1 LNFLYNSNKMLVMS
15 NGSATSCR
23 DELLEPYASKF
34 KAVGHPVR
42 LKILCL
48 IARQD
53 VPCVGDLWRCLGQ
66 PQPVVSQHLAILK
79 KTGIV
84 SSEVH
89 KTKRVYS
96 IVDPFIK
103 ELVNSILCEIKN
115 EEAKESEEDKA
126 TPLSPV

>member
-1 LNFLYNSNKMLVMS
+1 MEKAPS
-15 NGSATSCR
+15 SACS
-23 DELLEPYASKF
+23 DELLEPFALKF

-48 IARQD
+48 ISKQD
-53 VPCVGDLWRCLGQ
+53 VPCVGDLWRCLNQ
-66 PQPVVSQHLAILK
+66 PQPVISQHLAILK

-84 SSEVH
+84 SSEVQ

-103 ELVNSILCEIKN
+103 SIVESIVCELD
-115 EEAKESEEDKA
+115 AKHGKEMEEDKQ

>member
-1 LNFLYNSNKMLVMS
+1 MS
-15 NGSATSCR
+15 TESEVVCH

-84 SSEVH
+84 SSEVN

-103 ELVNSILCEIKN
+103 SLVSSIVCEIQ
-115 EEAKESEEDKA
+115 EEVTKESEEDKA

>member
-1 LNFLYNSNKMLVMS
+1 MS
-15 NGSATSCR
+15 NESISKCY
-23 DELLEPYASKF
+23 DELLEPFALKC

-53 VPCVGDLWRCLGQ
+53 VPCVGDLWRCLNQ
-66 PQPVVSQHLAILK
+66 PQPVISQHLAILK

-84 SSEVH
+84 SSEVQ
-89 KTKRVYS
+89 KTRRVYS

-103 ELVNSILCEIKN
+103 DLVEKILCAIQV
-115 EEAKESEEDKA
+115 ESEVTEA
-126 TPLSPV
+126 

>member
-1 LNFLYNSNKMLVMS
+1 MNNDLLPNCKE
-15 NGSATSCR
+15 
-23 DELLEPYASKF
+23 ELLEPFATKF

-42 LKILCL
+42 LKILCI

-53 VPCVGDLWRCLGQ
+53 VPCVGDLWRCLNQ
-66 PQPVVSQHLAILK
+66 PQPVISQHLAILK

-84 SSEVH
+84 TSEVQ

-103 ELVNSILCEIKN
+103 DLVTTIVCQIMAESAR
-115 EEAKESEEDKA
+115 EAEEDKQ

>member
-1 LNFLYNSNKMLVMS
+1 MDDMKDVVT
-15 NGSATSCR
+15 SACR
-23 DELLEPYASKF
+23 EELLEPFSAKF

-48 IARQD
+48 IEHQD
-53 VPCVGDLWRCLGQ
+53 VPCVGDLWRCLNQ

-89 KTKRVYS
+89 KTRRVYS
-96 IVDPFIK
+96 IIDPFIK
-103 ELVNSILCEIKN
+103 ELINSIICNIN
-115 EEAKESEEDKA
+115 EEP
-126 TPLSPV
+126 PLSQAERR

>member
-1 LNFLYNSNKMLVMS
+1 MVFMS
-15 NGSATSCR
+15 DAVTSACR
-23 DELLEPYASKF
+23 EELLEPYASMF

-48 IARQD
+48 IAHQD
-53 VPCVGDLWRCLGQ
+53 VPCVGDLWRCLNQ

-96 IVDPFIK
+96 IIDPFIK
-103 ELVNSILCEIKN
+103 ELIGTILCEIGDKS
-115 EEAKESEEDKA
+115 EGEAEEDKQ

>member
-1 LNFLYNSNKMLVMS
+1 MTTMS
-15 NGSATSCR
+15 NEINAPCR
-23 DELLEPYASKF
+23 EDLLEPYASKF

-48 IARQD
+48 IANQD
-53 VPCVGDLWRCLGQ
+53 VPCVGDLWRCLNQ
-66 PQPVVSQHLAILK
+66 PQHVVSQHLAILK

-84 SSEVH
+84 SSEVQ

-103 ELVNSILCEIKN
+103 ELVNSILCEIHKEN
-115 EEAKESEEDKA
+115 LREAEEDKQ

>member
-1 LNFLYNSNKMLVMS
+1 MS
-15 NGSATSCR
+15 NVVTSACQE
-23 DELLEPYASKF
+23 ELLEPYASKF

-42 LKILCL
+42 LKILCR
-48 IARQD
+48 IAQQE
-53 VPCVGDLWRCLGQ
+53 VPCVGDLWRCLNQ

-103 ELVNSILCEIKN
+103 DLMSSILCEIKSESVQKDQ
-115 EEAKESEEDKA
+115 EEKQG
-126 TPLSPV
+126 PLSPV

>member
-1 LNFLYNSNKMLVMS
+1 MS
-15 NGSATSCR
+15 DDVKAVCH
-23 DELLEPYASKF
+23 DELLEPLAAKF
-34 KAVGHPVR
+34 KAIGHPVR
-42 LKILCL
+42 LKILCI
-48 IARQD
+48 IANQD
-53 VPCVGDLWRCLGQ
+53 VPCVGDLWRCLNQ

-96 IVDPFIK
+96 IVDPFVK
-103 ELVNSILCEIKN
+103 ELVLSIICKIRDDAAH
-115 EEAKESEEDKA
+115 EAEDDKQ

>member
-1 LNFLYNSNKMLVMS
+1 MNNEVTP
-15 NGSATSCR
+15 ACR
-23 DELLEPYASKF
+23 DELLEPYATKF
-34 KAVGHPVR
+34 KAIGHPVR

-53 VPCVGDLWRCLGQ
+53 VPCVGDLWHCLNQ

-84 SSEVH
+84 SSEVQ

-103 ELVNSILCEIKN
+103 ELVTSIVCEIQ
-115 EEAKESEEDKA
+115 SEEKRQA
-126 TPLSPV
+126 EEEKQTPLSPV

>member
-1 LNFLYNSNKMLVMS
+1 MS
-15 NGSATSCR
+15 IESFPLCR
-23 DELLEPYASKF
+23 DELLEPFASKF

-53 VPCVGDLWRCLGQ
+53 VPCVGDLWRCLNQ
-66 PQPVVSQHLAILK
+66 PQPVISQHLAILK

-89 KTKRVYS
+89 KTRRVYS
-96 IVDPFIK
+96 IVDPFILDLVQTIICDIEK
-103 ELVNSILCEIKN
+103 EAVR
-115 EEAKESEEDKA
+115 ESEEDKL

>member
-1 LNFLYNSNKMLVMS
+1 MS
-15 NGSATSCR
+15 NESISQCH
-23 DELLEPYASKF
+23 DELLEPFALKF

-53 VPCVGDLWRCLGQ
+53 VPCVGDLWRCLNQ
-66 PQPVVSQHLAILK
+66 PQPVISQHLAILK

-84 SSEVH
+84 SSEVQ
-89 KTKRVYS
+89 KTRRVYS

-103 ELVNSILCEIKN
+103 DLVEKILCAIQ
-115 EEAKESEEDKA
+115 EESKG
-126 TPLSPV
+126 T

>member
-1 LNFLYNSNKMLVMS
+1 MTSMS
-15 NGSATSCR
+15 SEMAATCR
-23 DELLEPYASKF
+23 DELLEPFAAKF

-48 IARQD
+48 IANQD
-53 VPCVGDLWRCLGQ
+53 VPCVGDLWRCLNQ

-96 IVDPFIK
+96 IIDPFIK
-103 ELVNSILCEIKN
+103 DLVQSIICDIEK
-115 EEAKESEEDKA
+115 EKAREAEEDKQ

>member
-1 LNFLYNSNKMLVMS
+1 MS
-15 NGSATSCR
+15 NDLSPPCR
-23 DELLEPYASKF
+23 DELLEPFAAKF

-48 IARQD
+48 IACQE
-53 VPCVGDLWRCLGQ
+53 VPCVGDLWRCLNQ

-84 SSEVH
+84 SSVVH

-96 IVDPFIK
+96 IVDPFILGIVQGIVQDLK
-103 ELVNSILCEIKN
+103 
-115 EEAKESEEDKA
+115 AAAARDSEEDGT
-126 TPLSPV
+126 TPHSPV

>member
-1 LNFLYNSNKMLVMS
+1 MKPDSTCSDIHLDPF
-15 NGSATSCR
+15 AQ
-23 DELLEPYASKF
+23 KF

-48 IARQD
+48 IAHKD
-53 VPCVGDLWRCLGQ
+53 VPCVGDLWRCLNQ

-79 KTGIV
+79 KSGIV
-84 SSEVH
+84 SSEVQ

-103 ELVNSILCEIKN
+103 EMVETMICDIQGKLREAEEN
-115 EEAKESEEDKA
+115 EGQ

>member
-1 LNFLYNSNKMLVMS
+1 MNNDLMPACK
-15 NGSATSCR
+15 
-23 DELLEPYASKF
+23 DELLEPYATKF

-42 LKILCL
+42 LKILCI

-53 VPCVGDLWRCLGQ
+53 VPCVGDLWRCLNQ

-79 KTGIV
+79 RTGIV
-84 SSEVH
+84 SSEVQ

-96 IVDPFIK
+96 IIDPFIK
-103 ELVNSILCEIKN
+103 DLITSIVCSIEAETVQEA
-115 EEAKESEEDKA
+115 EEEKQ

>member
-1 LNFLYNSNKMLVMS
+1 MATMS
-15 NGSATSCR
+15 NEIKTSCR
-23 DELLEPYASKF
+23 EELLEPYATKF

-48 IARQD
+48 IANQD
-53 VPCVGDLWRCLGQ
+53 VPCVGDLWRCLNQ

-79 KTGIV
+79 KIGIV
-84 SSEVH
+84 SSEVQ

-103 ELVNSILCEIKN
+103 ELINSILCEIH
-115 EEAKESEEDKA
+115 EESVREAEEDKQ

>member
-1 LNFLYNSNKMLVMS
+1 MATMS
-15 NGSATSCR
+15 SEMSAPCR
-23 DELLEPYASKF
+23 EELLEPYAAKF

-48 IARQD
+48 IANQD
-53 VPCVGDLWRCLGQ
+53 VPCVGDLWRCLNQ

-84 SSEVH
+84 SSEVQ

-103 ELVNSILCEIKN
+103 DLVASILCEIHD
-115 EEAKESEEDKA
+115 ESAREAEEDKQ

>member
-1 LNFLYNSNKMLVMS
+1 
-15 NGSATSCR
+15 
-23 DELLEPYASKF
+23 
-34 KAVGHPVR
+34 
-42 LKILCL
+42 
-48 IARQD
+48 
-53 VPCVGDLWRCLGQ
+53 VGDLWRCLNQ

-103 ELVNSILCEIKN
+103 ELMTTILCDIRTKAAR
-115 EEAKESEEDKA
+115 EAEEDKQ

>member
-1 LNFLYNSNKMLVMS
+1 MVMS
-15 NGSATSCR
+15 DNVNAVCR
-23 DELLEPYASKF
+23 DELLEPFAAKF
-34 KAVGHPVR
+34 KAIGHPVR
-42 LKILCL
+42 LKILCI
-48 IARQD
+48 IANQD
-53 VPCVGDLWRCLGQ
+53 VPCVGDLWRCLNQ

-96 IVDPFIK
+96 IVDPFVK
-103 ELVNSILCEIKN
+103 ELVLSIICKIRDDAAH
-115 EEAKESEEDKA
+115 EAEDDKQ

>member
-1 LNFLYNSNKMLVMS
+1 MAPMNEIQPVL
-15 NGSATSCR
+15 CHE
-23 DELLEPYASKF
+23 ELLEPFASKF

-53 VPCVGDLWRCLGQ
+53 VPCVGDLWRCLNQ

-103 ELVNSILCEIKN
+103 ELINDIFCMIQEKSSDLSKSP
-115 EEAKESEEDKA
+115 AASGDKRGG
-126 TPLSPV
+126 

>member
-1 LNFLYNSNKMLVMS
+1 MGFMSDEVNS
-15 NGSATSCR
+15 TCR
-23 DELLEPYASKF
+23 DEFLEPFASKF

-48 IARQD
+48 IAHQE
-53 VPCVGDLWRCLGQ
+53 VPCVGDLWRCLNQ

-103 ELVNSILCEIKN
+103 ELMSTILCDIKTKAAR
-115 EEAKESEEDKA
+115 EAEEDKQ

>member
-1 LNFLYNSNKMLVMS
+1 MTTMTDNVI
-15 NGSATSCR
+15 AACR
-23 DELLEPYASKF
+23 EEVLEPFASKF

-53 VPCVGDLWRCLGQ
+53 IPCVGDLWRCLNQ

-96 IVDPFIK
+96 IIAPFIK
-103 ELVNSILCEIKN
+103 ELISSIICTI
-115 EEAKESEEDKA
+115 EEDAESESSLEVSSGSK
-126 TPLSPV
+126 

>member
-1 LNFLYNSNKMLVMS
+1 MIPMS
-15 NGSATSCR
+15 DAVTSACR
-23 DELLEPYASKF
+23 EELLEPYASKF

-48 IARQD
+48 IAHQE
-53 VPCVGDLWRCLGQ
+53 VPCVGDLWRCLNQ

-96 IVDPFIK
+96 IIDPFIK
-103 ELVNSILCEIKN
+103 ELISTILCEIGDGSD
-115 EEAKESEEDKA
+115 AEDEKQ

>member
-1 LNFLYNSNKMLVMS
+1 MATMS
-15 NGSATSCR
+15 NEMSTSCR
-23 DELLEPYASKF
+23 EELLEPYAAKF

-48 IARQD
+48 IANQD
-53 VPCVGDLWRCLGQ
+53 VPCVGDLWRCLNQ

-84 SSEVH
+84 SSEVQ

-103 ELVNSILCEIKN
+103 DLVGTILCEIHN
-115 EEAKESEEDKA
+115 QSVREAEEDKQ

>member
-1 LNFLYNSNKMLVMS
+1 MS
-15 NGSATSCR
+15 NEPSPLCH
-23 DELLEPYASKF
+23 DEILEPYASKF

-48 IARQD
+48 ITRQD

-84 SSEVH
+84 SSEVN

-96 IVDPFIK
+96 IIDPFIK
-103 ELVNSILCEIKN
+103 SLVASIVGEIAN
-115 EEAKESEEDKA
+115 ATAKESEEDKA